1 MLKVRQNGKAVEG
14 KKLDLS
20 DYSSMPPVTFRG
32 RPSTYDPQFCDE
44 VINVGKEGGSNT
56 EMAVTL
62 GLSIDTFYRWIQQH
76 EDFAEAVNLA
86 EQLSMIWWEKAQR
99 NGMMGKIPGFNAT
112 AMIFG
117 MKNRFPRHYRD
128 IRTNEMTGFGGGAIQ
143 IESKAKELN
152 QLSDEQLEALEFA
165 LRPLIEGQVIDEDSE

>member
-1 MLKVRQNGKAVEG
+1 MSHWSYNQYRNDIH
-14 KKLDLS
+14 KKLI
-20 DYSSMPPVTFRG
+20 
-32 RPSTYDPQFCDE
+32 
-44 VINVGKEGGSNT
+44 INDDNKDQINEYLDKPINNKK
-56 EMAVTL
+56 
-62 GLSIDTFYRWIQQH
+62 
-76 EDFAEAVNLA
+76 NLA

-165 LRPLIEGQVIDEDSE
+165 LRPLIEGQVINEDSE